1 MGFVLGIDTGGT
13 YTDGVVM
20 DVEEGLIYDT
30 AKSLTTRRDLAVGIN
45 KCMNN
50 LDEVDFDNIKMV
62 SLSTTL
68 ATNATVEEQGCEV
81 GLILV
86 GFEIENELP
95 TEHIVQ
101 VSGGHTIKGEER
113 ENLDSKEVKEAV
125 QSMKDQVD
133 AFAVSSYFS
142 IRNPEHEEKV
152 KSIIQEITDY
162 SIVCGHELTS
172 SLGMHERTT
181 TAVLNARLLPIIAEL
196 IEAVKESMDNKG
208 IDAPLMIVKCDG
220 SLVSEEVAQEKP
232 IETILSGP
240 ASSLIG
246 ATYLTDVEDGI
257 VVDMGGTTTDV
268 ALLENGNPS
277 LNEEGAMVGGWLT
290 RVQAVDIVT
299 IGVGG
304 DSYVQISKDGIL
316 QIGPQR
322 VYPLAWAIEEE
333 EYLID
338 QLKEIKEGECFPINS
353 QPTDILFFIKE
364 PINVDLSRTETK
376 ILKIIK
382 EEGPQTLYHLGQKLN
397 KSTNLLFWQRLVNI
411 GSVYRASLTPTDIL
425 HAEGELDRW
434 NKQAAELG
442 VEIMTSRYGT
452 TQGEFIT
459 DVREEIYY
467 KVALVISEMLLK
479 DKGIN
484 FEWEQD
490 SLAEFLLQ
498 EMFGSNQELEELI
511 DFSAVMKLPIVAI
524 GAPVEAYFPQIA
536 DKLNASLKIPDYSE
550 VANAVGTV
558 TGKVI
563 ERVEIEIKPDT
574 GSGYIAYAP
583 LERREFSDLTSA
595 VEFAKEAGKEYARSQ
610 VEKSGA
616 VDIEV
621 MVDHDD
627 VYISFSQSGESD
639 DLYITS
645 VIEVIAMGRP
655 KLK

>member
-1 MGFVLGIDTGGT
+1 MDLVLGIDTGGT

-20 DVEEGLIYDT
+20 EAEEGVIHDT
-30 AKSLTTRRDLAVGIN
+30 AKSLTTRRDLAVGIS
-45 KCMNN
+45 KCIDN
-50 LDEVDFDNIKMV
+50 LDEVDFNDIKMV

-68 ATNATVEEQGCEV
+68 ATNATVEGQGCEV

-86 GFEIENELP
+86 GFESEEKLP
-95 TEHIVQ
+95 TEHVAQ
-101 VSGGHTIKGEER
+101 VSGGHTIKGKER
-113 ENLDSKEVKEAV
+113 EKLNPDEVKEAV
-125 QSMKDQVD
+125 QMMKDRVD
-133 AFAVSSYFS
+133 AFAVSGYLSV
-142 IRNPEHEEKV
+142 RNPKHEERV

-162 SIVCGHELTS
+162 PVVCGHELTS
-172 SLGMHERTT
+172 SLGMHERTA
-181 TAVLNARLLPIIAEL
+181 TAVLNARLIPIIAEL
-196 IEAVKESMDNKG
+196 IEAVKESMENKG
-208 IDAPLMIVKCDG
+208 IDAPLMIVECDG

-268 ALLENGNPS
+268 ALLEDGNPS

-290 RVQAVDIVT
+290 RVQAVDIAT
-299 IGVGG
+299 IGAGG

-316 QIGPQR
+316 QVGPQR

-333 EYLID
+333 EYLLD
-338 QLKEIKEGECFPINS
+338 QLKEVKEEEYFPINP
-353 QPTDILFFIKE
+353 QPTDILFFVKE
-364 PINVDLSRTETK
+364 PINVDLNRTETK

-382 EEGPQTLYHLGQKLN
+382 EEGPQTLYHLGRKLN
-397 KSTNLLFWQRLVNI
+397 KDPNLLSWQRLVNI
-411 GSVYRASLTPTDIL
+411 GSIHRASVTPTDIL

-442 VEIMTSRYGT
+442 VEIMARRYGT
-452 TQGEFIT
+452 TQREFIA

-467 KVALVISEMLLK
+467 KVVLVINEMLLK
-479 DKGIN
+479 DKGID

-498 EMFGSNQELEELI
+498 EMFKGSKEELI
-511 DFSAVMKLPIVAI
+511 DFSAVLNVPIIAI

-536 DKLNASLKIPDYSE
+536 DKLYASLKIPDYSE

-558 TGKVI
+558 TGKVT
-563 ERVEIEIKPDT
+563 ERVEITVKPGKD
-574 GSGYIAYAP
+574 SGYIAYAP
-583 LERREFSDLTSA
+583 TERKGFVDLESA
-595 VEFAKEAGKEYARSQ
+595 VEFAKKTGKEYAKSQ

-621 MVDHDD
+621 MVDHND
-627 VYISFSQSGESD
+627 VYTSFSQSGKSD
-639 DLYITS
+639 DLYVES
-645 VIEVIAMGRP
+645 VIEVMAMGRP
-655 KLK
+655 QLQ